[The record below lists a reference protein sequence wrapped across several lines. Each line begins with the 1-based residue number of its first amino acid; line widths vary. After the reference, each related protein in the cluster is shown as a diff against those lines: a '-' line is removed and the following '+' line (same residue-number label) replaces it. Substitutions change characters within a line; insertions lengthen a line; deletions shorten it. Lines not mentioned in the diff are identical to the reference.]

1 MLLYFGMK
9 EYFGLASTSQPWLT
23 YFAVFIS
30 IVRCKGGRQSL
41 QAGGFMAWSM
51 PRPILFAAAVVL
63 QAAVLAMHQA
73 VAGSVVRPDCPTTCG
88 DVAVP
93 FPFGIGA
100 GCYHSAGFNLTC
112 DRSRDPPRLLLGDA
126 GAFQVLDVSI
136 ANATVRAARLGGINI
151 TYGSNTS
158 SADEGR
164 GTWRGFGD
172 GEPFT
177 LSEDRNELVIVWG
190 CDVVA
195 LLTDGGNSNS
205 SNVTI
210 SGCASFCPGTGTG
223 GQAIT
228 GEPGSTLSLTE
239 DRRCTGVGCCQMPI
253 SVGRDSYD
261 VRLRRLN
268 PSQPTPPQDTTVVL
282 IAEQGW
288 LAEASKSTRGSP
300 LPVTFDETAVPVL
313 LGWTIASTRRDPD
326 GAAPE
331 SSTCPA
337 DAALS
342 ACKSSHSSCRNVVAA
357 ARAGYVCDCDAGYQ
371 GNPYLAAGCQD
382 IDECERAEEYGC
394 FGKCINT
401 AGSFKCR
408 PSSSTGLSIG
418 VGASSGASLIL
429 VVVMAFLIIRRH
441 KHQRAKKLRQK
452 YFKQNRGQLLQQL
465 LSQRADIAER
475 MIISLEELEKA
486 TNNFDKARELG
497 GGGHG
502 TVYKGILSDLHVVA
516 IKKSKIAVQREI
528 NEFINEVAI
537 LSQINHRNVVKLFGC
552 CLETEV
558 PLLVYEFVSNGTLYS
573 HLHVNGPRSLSWSD
587 RLRIATETAKA
598 IAYLHSSVSTPII
611 HRDIK
616 STNILLDDTLTSKVS
631 DFGASRYIPV
641 DQTGV
646 TTKVQGTLGYMDPAY
661 YYTQRLTEKSDVYS
675 FGVILVELLTRKK
688 PFLHLTPEGEGL
700 VAHFVTSF
708 AEGNVVGMLDLQIM
722 EEADVKAVEEV
733 AALAVTCVKLRGEE
747 RPTMRQVEMA
757 LEGIQAS
764 RENAS
769 ASGDISAEKFGE
781 SYNVARNSLSAQEG
795 RSKKEG
801 TRQYSLEEEFLLS
814 SRYPR

>member
-1 MLLYFGMK
+1 
-9 EYFGLASTSQPWLT
+9 
-23 YFAVFIS
+23 
-30 IVRCKGGRQSL
+30 
-41 QAGGFMAWSM
+41 MAWSI
-51 PRPILFAAAVVL
+51 PRRGLFAAALVVM
-63 QAAVLAMHQA
+63 AMQHA
-73 VAGSVVRPDCPTTCG
+73 VAGAGVVRPECPATCG

-93 FPFGIGA
+93 FPFGIGT
-100 GCYHSAGFNLTC
+100 GCHHSAGFNLTC
-112 DRSRDPPRLLLGDA
+112 DRSSDPPRLLLGDA
-126 GAFQVLDVSI
+126 GAFQVLNVSI
-136 ANATVRAARLGGINI
+136 ANATVRAARVGGINI
-151 TYGSNTS
+151 TYGGNTS

-164 GTWRGFGD
+164 GAWRGLGN
-172 GEPFT
+172 GWPFT

-190 CDVVA
+190 CDVVG
-195 LLTDGGNSNS
+195 LLTDGANSS
-205 SNVTI
+205 SNVSI
-210 SGCASFCPGTGTG
+210 SGCASFCPGTGAG
-223 GQAIT
+223 GEAIS
-228 GEPGSTLSLTE
+228 GLGTLSLTE

-253 SVGRDSYD
+253 SIGRDSYN

-268 PSQPTPPQDTTVVL
+268 PSQPQPPPTQDSTAVL
-282 IAEQGW
+282 ICEQGW
-288 LAEASKSTRGSP
+288 LAGASKSTRASP
-300 LPVTFDETAVPVL
+300 LPVSFDGTAVPVL
-313 LGWTIASTRRDPD
+313 LGWTIASTPVGAD

-337 DAALS
+337 DAARS
-342 ACKSSHSSCRNVVAA
+342 ACKSSHSSCRNVSMS
-357 ARAGYVCDCDAGYQ
+357 ARSGYVCGCDAGYQ
-371 GNPYLAAGCQD
+371 GNPYLAGGCQD
-382 IDECERAEEYGC
+382 VNECEKAEEHGC
-394 FGKCINT
+394 FGECINT
-401 AGSFKCR
+401 PGSFRCRCPAGSQGNPTQRLGCFVPPLPPAR
-408 PSSSTGLSIG
+408 RSTGLSIG
-418 VGASSGASLIL
+418 IGVSSAAGLIL
-429 VVVMAFLIIRRH
+429 LVIMATLITRKH
-441 KHQRAKKLRQK
+441 KHRRAKKLRQK
-452 YFKQNRGQLLQQL
+452 YFKQNRGQLLEQL
-465 LSQRADIAER
+465 VAQRADIAER
-475 MIISLEELEKA
+475 MIIPLVELEKA
-486 TNNFDKARELG
+486 TNGFDRARELG

-528 NEFINEVAI
+528 DEFINEVAI

-573 HLHVNGPRSLSWSD
+573 HLHVNGPTSLSWSN

-598 IAYLHSSVSTPII
+598 IAYLHSSVSIPII

-631 DFGASRYIPV
+631 DFGASRCIPI

-688 PFLHLTPEGEGL
+688 PFSHLTPDGEGL

-708 AEGNVVGMLDLQIM
+708 TEGKLVHILDLQVM
-722 EEADVKAVEEV
+722 EEADIKVVEEV
-733 AALAVTCVKLRGEE
+733 VALAVTCVKLRGED

-764 RENAS
+764 KES
-769 ASGDISAEKFGE
+769 ASGHLSSEKFGD
-781 SYNVARNSLSAQEG
+781 SNSVATGFLSAQGG
-795 RSKKEG
+795 RSMQEG